1 MRNDENSH
9 TIIYDNISLYVT
21 GIFEEREGETDF
33 GGGFGA
39 TEILL
44 QDHLGNEQNIFSWL
58 SNSQIEEINRIATEE
73 NY

>member
-21 GIFEEREGETDF
+21 GIFEKIEEETDF

-39 TEILL
+39 SEILL

-58 SNSQIEEINRIATEE
+58 SNSQIEEINRIVTEE

>member
-1 MRNDENSH
+1 MNSH
-9 TIIYDNISLYVT
+9 TIIYDGISLYIT
-21 GIFEEREGETDF
+21 GEYNEREDNVDF

-39 TEILL
+39 SEILL

-58 SNSQIEEINRIATEE
+58 SNSQIEEINRIVTEE